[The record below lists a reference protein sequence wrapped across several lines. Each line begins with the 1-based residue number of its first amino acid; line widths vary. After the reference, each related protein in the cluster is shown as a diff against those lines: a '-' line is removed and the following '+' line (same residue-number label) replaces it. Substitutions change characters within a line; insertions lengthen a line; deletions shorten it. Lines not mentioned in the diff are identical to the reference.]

1 MRRGGL
7 LVAFAVSAG
16 LSGCGS
22 SGGGGTGG
30 NGGAAA
36 QTGASGNGGAGG
48 GSAGTA
54 GGSGTVG
61 AAGTT
66 GSGGGGGSGVA
77 CGDATGPNS
86 GENCNSVTTTGPCV
100 TQTFSTAAP
109 PSPAGGTFSEGTYNA
124 TSITDYVAAD
134 AAAQVAGIQRQ
145 TFVLSNVTATSLT
158 LEQAISSGTI
168 LYRSRDGRHL
178 RHERD
183 LYRDLSGHGWRNPG
197 RTRPVHGYCV
207 RFHAVRAGSQWR
219 HQGRSVH

>member
-1 MRRGGL
+1 MGTGALRRRPGPVAMAALAVGARGRPAARERLERRGRR
-7 LVAFAVSAG
+7 
-16 LSGCGS
+16 
-22 SGGGGTGG
+22 
-30 NGGAAA
+30 
-36 QTGASGNGGAGG
+36 
-48 GSAGTA
+48 
-54 GGSGTVG
+54 
-61 AAGTT
+61 

-109 PSPAGGTFSEGTYNA
+109 PSPAGGTFSEGTDNA

-158 LEQAISSGTI
+158 LEQAIFVRNDPLSFEGRI
-168 LYRSRDGRHL
+168 RDL